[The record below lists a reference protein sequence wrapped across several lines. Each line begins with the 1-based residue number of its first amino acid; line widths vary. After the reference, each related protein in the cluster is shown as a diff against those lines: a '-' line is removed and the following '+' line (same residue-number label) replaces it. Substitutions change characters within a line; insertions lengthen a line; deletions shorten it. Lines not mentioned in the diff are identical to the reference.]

1 MFFLAIFCALAFNS
15 IYIFAEDEEEEEDC
29 WVHIKVD
36 PETEAPGHMNWNEQ
50 GKYCEDVGNNCDMI
64 PCDDYFDGKVVSTNG
79 GYKLKL
85 KLTSVSMKV
94 LVGNTWSEYN
104 RDGNNYIF
112 NNKQYLIIDECQA
125 YSFLEGL
132 RIELDG
138 ISTDE
143 NGNYIVFIPSGSY

>member
-1 MFFLAIFCALAFNS
+1 
-15 IYIFAEDEEEEEDC
+15 
-29 WVHIKVD
+29 
-36 PETEAPGHMNWNEQ
+36 
-50 GKYCEDVGNNCDMI
+50 
-64 PCDDYFDGKVVSTNG
+64 
-79 GYKLKL
+79 
-85 KLTSVSMKV
+85 MKV